1 MSSNS
6 EHVLR
11 HRRRKKLILIEYKG
25 GKCEE
30 CGYDKM
36 CPPAFDFH
44 HKNPKTKEF
53 QIGSSLQLS
62 LDKLKKEVDK
72 CQLLCNRC
80 HAELHFNLRKLNN
93 DDIALRQQPAESLII
108 KCRLC
113 QIEFETKKRN
123 SKYCSQ
129 QCHNV
134 ARRKCDR
141 PTHDELLCL
150 LQSESMVS
158 VGKRFGVS
166 DNTIRK
172 WLNQTKRENNGRPSS
187 YTTE

>member
-113 QIEFETKKRN
+113 QIEFETKNEIQNTVRN
-123 SKYCSQ
+123 NVIMLREENAIDRHMMNYCACFNPKVWYQ
-129 QCHNV
+129 
-134 ARRKCDR
+134 
-141 PTHDELLCL
+141 
-150 LQSESMVS
+150 
-158 VGKRFGVS
+158 
-166 DNTIRK
+166 
-172 WLNQTKRENNGRPSS
+172 
-187 YTTE
+187 